1 MAKRRSRKFRSVSTG
16 VVVLVVFALA
26 LQLALTADKGL
37 PGATYTL
44 VDADV
49 SDVGALRPGD
59 DVRVAS
65 VRVGRVKDIRLVAG
79 APRVT
84 LQLDGTR
91 EVYRDASAEAKT
103 VTVASRS
110 ALGQKYIALTPGKP
124 EAGKLGPA
132 EVIPAKRTAGSQEL
146 SDLLDVLDAPTRT
159 ALGSTVREV
168 GGGAGGHAQDLQD
181 ALKAAPQMLPDL
193 ATVSN
198 ALSANDGADLTALLT
213 TADRLS
219 TRFAGRQEQLSE
231 LLGRLDTTMRAVA
244 VDDGKP
250 LDDVV
255 QRAPGTLQAARA
267 GLQSLQAPLKDLHA
281 GMAQLVPGAR
291 ALGQATPDLRGVLR
305 EAVPPLGKVPDVGK
319 QAEPALTDLTKTV
332 DDARPLAPRLTQTF
346 GSADQ
351 FLRVLAPYAPEVS
364 GWFTNWAAALSHG
377 DANGHFLRLYLL
389 FSEESV
395 LGQGGL
401 RDPLVARNPYPTP
414 GQAAHDAR
422 KIPGGNR

>member
-16 VVVLVVFALA
+16 AVVLVVFALA

-65 VRVGRVKDIRLVAG
+65 VRVGRVKDVRLVGG

-91 EVYRDASAEAKT
+91 EIYRDAAAEAKS

-110 ALGQKYIALTPGKP
+110 ALGQKYIALTPGSP
-124 EAGKLGPA
+124 GSGKLGPA
-132 EVIPAKRTAGSQEL
+132 EVIPPKRTAGSQEL
-146 SDLLDVLDAPTRT
+146 SDLLDVLDAPTRD
-159 ALGSTVREV
+159 ALGSTVREA
-168 GGGAGGHAQDLQD
+168 GGGAGGHASDLQD
-181 ALKAAPQMLPDL
+181 ALKAAPRMLPDL
-193 ATVSN
+193 ATVSK

-219 TRFAGRQEQLSE
+219 ARFTGRQDQLSE

-244 VDDGKP
+244 VDEGKP

-305 EAVPPLGKVPDVGK
+305 EGVPPLGKVPDVGR

-332 DDARPLAPRLTQTF
+332 DDARPLAPRLTQAF

-401 RDPLVARNPYPTP
+401 RDPLVARNPYPAP
-414 GQAAHDAR
+414 GEAAHDAR

>member
-1 MAKRRSRKFRSVSTG
+1 MAKRKFRSVSTG
-16 VVVLVVFALA
+16 AVVLVVFALA

-49 SDVGALRPGD
+49 PDVGALRQGD

-65 VRVGRVKDIRLVAG
+65 VRVGRVKDVRLVDG
-79 APRVT
+79 TPRVT

-91 EVYRDASAEAKT
+91 EVYRDAAAEAKT

-110 ALGQKYIALTPGKP
+110 ALGQKYIALTPGTP
-124 EAGKLGPA
+124 AAGRLL
-132 EVIPAKRTAGSQEL
+132 ESDVIPPKRTAGSQEL
-146 SDLLDVLDAPTRT
+146 SDLLDVLDAPTRD

-168 GGGAGGHAQDLQD
+168 GGGSGGHAQDLRD
-181 ALKAAPQMLPDL
+181 VLKAAPDMLPDL
-193 ATVSN
+193 ATVSK

-219 TRFAGRQEQLSE
+219 SRFAGRQQQLSE

-244 VDDGKP
+244 VDEGKP

-255 QRAPGTLQAARA
+255 QRAPATLKAARS

-281 GMAQLVPGAR
+281 GMSQLVPGAR

-305 EAVPPLGKVPDVGK
+305 EALPPLGKVPDVGR

-346 GSADQ
+346 GSAER

-377 DANGHFLRLYLL
+377 DANGHFLRLSLL

-401 RDPLVARNPYPTP
+401 RDPLSARNPYPAP
-414 GQAAHDAR
+414 GEAAKDAR
-422 KIPGGNR
+422 TIPGGNR

>member
-1 MAKRRSRKFRSVSTG
+1 MAKRQSRKFRSMSTG
-16 VVVLVVFALA
+16 AVVLVVFALA
-26 LQLALTADKGL
+26 LQLALTADQGL

-65 VRVGRVKDIRLVAG
+65 VRVGRVKDVRLVG
-79 APRVT
+79 GVPRVT

-91 EVYRDASAEAKT
+91 EIYRDAAAEAKT

-110 ALGQKYIALTPGKP
+110 ALGQKYIALNPGTP
-124 EAGKLGPA
+124 EAGQLGPSD
-132 EVIPAKRTAGSQEL
+132 VIPPKRTAGSQEL
-146 SDLLDVLDAPTRT
+146 SDLLDVLDAPTRE

-168 GGGAGGHAQDLQD
+168 GGGAGGHAADLRD
-181 ALKAAPQMLPDL
+181 ALEAAPRMLPDL
-193 ATVSN
+193 ATVSK
-198 ALSANDGADLTALLT
+198 ALSANDGAELTALLT

-219 TRFAGRQEQLSE
+219 ARFTGRQEQLAE

-244 VDDGKP
+244 VDEGTP
-250 LDDVV
+250 LGEVL
-255 QRAPGTLQAARA
+255 QRAPGTLQAARS
-267 GLQSLQAPLKDLHA
+267 GLQSLQAPLEDLHA
-281 GMAQLVPGAR
+281 GMSQLAPGAR

-305 EAVPPLGKVPDVGK
+305 EAVPPLGKVPGVGR

-332 DDARPLAPRLTQTF
+332 GDARPLAPRLTQTF

-401 RDPLVARNPYPTP
+401 RDPLVARNPYPAP
-414 GQAAHDAR
+414 GEAAQDAR
-422 KIPGGNR
+422 KIPGGSR

>member
-1 MAKRRSRKFRSVSTG
+1 MAKRRSRNFRSVSTG
-16 VVVLVVFALA
+16 AVVLVVFALA
-26 LQLALTADKGL
+26 LQLALTADQGL
-37 PGATYTL
+37 PGARYTL

-65 VRVGRVKDIRLVAG
+65 VRVGRVKDVRLVDG
-79 APRVT
+79 TPRVT
-84 LQLDGTR
+84 LQLDGR
-91 EVYRDASAEAKT
+91 RAIYRDAAAEAKT

-110 ALGQKYIALTPGKP
+110 ALGQKYIALTPGTP
-124 EAGKLGPA
+124 GAGALGPA
-132 EVIPAKRTAGSQEL
+132 DVIPSKRTAGSQEL
-146 SDLLDVLDAPTRT
+146 SELLDVLDAPTRD
-159 ALGSTVREV
+159 ALGSTVREA
-168 GGGAGGHAQDLQD
+168 GGGAGGHAQDLRD
-181 ALKAAPQMLPDL
+181 ALKAAPELLPDL
-193 ATVSN
+193 ATVSK
-198 ALSANDGADLTALLT
+198 ALSGNEGADLTALLT
-213 TADRLS
+213 ATDRLS
-219 TRFAGRQEQLSE
+219 ARFAGRQQQLPE

-255 QRAPGTLQAARA
+255 RRAPGTLQAARS
-267 GLQSLQAPLKDLHA
+267 GLRSLQAPLKDLHA
-281 GMAQLVPGAR
+281 GMSQLAPGAR

-305 EAVPPLGKVPDVGK
+305 EAVPPLGKVPEVGK
-319 QAEPALTDLTKTV
+319 QAEPALSDLTKTIA
-332 DDARPLAPRLTQTF
+332 DARPLAPRLTQTLA
-346 GSADQ
+346 SADQ

-395 LGQGGL
+395 LGQGGV
-401 RDPLVARNPYPTP
+401 RDPLVARNPYPAP
-414 GQAAHDAR
+414 GEAAQDAR

>member
-16 VVVLVVFALA
+16 AVVLVVFALA

-49 SDVGALRPGD
+49 SDAGALRPGD

-65 VRVGRVKDIRLVAG
+65 VRVGRVKDVRLVRG

-91 EVYRDASAEAKT
+91 EVYRDAAAEAKT

-110 ALGQKYIALTPGKP
+110 ALGQKYIALTPGTP

-132 EVIPAKRTAGSQEL
+132 DVIPPKRTAGSQEL
-146 SDLLDVLDAPTRT
+146 SDLLDVLDAPTRD
-159 ALGSTVREV
+159 ALGSTVREA
-168 GGGAGGHAQDLQD
+168 GGGAGGHAQDLRD
-181 ALKAAPQMLPDL
+181 ALKAAPRMLPDL
-193 ATVSN
+193 ATVSK

-219 TRFAGRQEQLSE
+219 ARFTGRQEQLSE

-244 VDDGKP
+244 VDEGKP
-250 LDDVV
+250 LDEVV

-305 EAVPPLGKVPDVGK
+305 EAVPPLGKVPDVGR

-346 GSADQ
+346 AGADQ

-401 RDPLVARNPYPTP
+401 RDPLVARNPYPAP
-414 GQAAHDAR
+414 GEAAHDAR

>member
-1 MAKRRSRKFRSVSTG
+1 
-16 VVVLVVFALA
+16 VLVVFALA

-44 VDADV
+44 IDADV

-65 VRVGRVKDIRLVAG
+65 VRVGRVKDIRLVG
-79 APRVT
+79 GVPRVT

-91 EVYRDASAEAKT
+91 EIYRDAAADAKT

-110 ALGQKYIALTPGKP
+110 ALGQKYIALTPGTP
-124 EAGKLGPA
+124 EAGKLGRA
-132 EVIPAKRTAGSQEL
+132 DVIPPKRTAGSQEL
-146 SDLLDVLDAPTRT
+146 SDLLDVLDAPTRD

-168 GGGAGGHAQDLQD
+168 GGGAGGHAQDLRD
-181 ALKAAPQMLPDL
+181 ALKAAPRMLPDL
-193 ATVSN
+193 ATVSK
-198 ALSANDGADLTALLT
+198 ALSANDGADLTSLLT

-219 TRFAGRQEQLSE
+219 ARFTGRQEQLSE

-244 VDDGKP
+244 VDEGKP
-250 LDDVV
+250 LDEVV

-305 EAVPPLGKVPDVGK
+305 EAVPPLGKVPDVGR

-346 GSADQ
+346 ASADQ

-377 DANGHFLRLYLL
+377 DVNGHFLRLYLL

-401 RDPLVARNPYPTP
+401 RDPLVARNPYPAP
-414 GQAAHDAR
+414 GEAAHDAR

>member
-1 MAKRRSRKFRSVSTG
+1 MAKRRTRKFRSMLTG

-26 LQLALTADKGL
+26 LQLALTADQGL

-65 VRVGRVKDIRLVAG
+65 VRVGQVKDVRLVDG
-79 APRVT
+79 TPRVT

-91 EVYRDASAEAKT
+91 EIYRDAAAEAKT

-110 ALGQKYIALTPGKP
+110 ALGQKYVSLTPGTP
-124 EAGKLGPA
+124 GAGKLGPA
-132 EVIPAKRTAGSQEL
+132 DVIPSKRTAGTQEL
-146 SDLLDVLDAPTRT
+146 SELLDVLDAPTRN

-168 GGGAGGHAQDLQD
+168 GGGSGGHAQDLQD
-181 ALKAAPQMLPDL
+181 ALKAAPEILPDL
-193 ATVSN
+193 ATVSK
-198 ALSANDGADLTALLT
+198 ALSVGDGADLTALLT
-213 TADRLS
+213 AADRLS
-219 TRFAGRQEQLSE
+219 TRFAGRQQQLSD

-250 LDDVV
+250 LDDVIG
-255 QRAPGTLQAARA
+255 RAPSTLQAARS
-267 GLQSLQAPLKDLHA
+267 GLQSLQAPLKDLHT
-281 GMAQLVPGAR
+281 GMSQLVPGAR
-291 ALGQATPDLRGVLR
+291 ALGQATSDLRGVLR

-319 QAEPALTDLTKTV
+319 QAEPALSDLTKTV
-332 DDARPLAPRLTQTF
+332 ADARPLAPRLTHTF
-346 GSADQ
+346 ASADK

-377 DANGHFLRLYLL
+377 DENGHFLRLYLL

-395 LGQGGL
+395 LGQGGV
-401 RDPLVARNPYPTP
+401 RDPLVARNPYPAP
-414 GQAAHDAR
+414 GEAAQDAR